1 MPDIGERVR
10 RIVAEKLG
18 RNEVDVR
25 PEATLV
31 EDLDADKL
39 NLAELRKGIEK
50 EFEVDIT
57 DDDAQGLKTVQSLID
72 FVTAHRT
79 T

>member
-10 RIVAEKLG
+10 SIVAEKLG

-25 PEATLV
+25 PEAALV